1 MIFHPQGLMKTEGC
15 FILPPN
21 AVASAH
27 ACLDKEVI
35 VADWQYNCK
44 QAPVETVSVFRNAG
58 FDCLACPWDRGI
70 AQMRALLETVKSY
83 ASEGFIHTTWH
94 TLSSGMPYVVLA
106 AVAGFEQIGDYADAY
121 SPTITASLLRKVM
134 PAEGN
139 YERAGWCKFEIH
151 GLW

>member
-44 QAPVETVSVFRNAG
+44 QTPVETVSVFRNAG

-83 ASEGFIHTTWH
+83 ASEGFIHTTGH
-94 TLSSGMPYVVLA
+94 RFCERSCPPKV
-106 AVAGFEQIGDYADAY
+106 
-121 SPTITASLLRKVM
+121 ITR
-134 PAEGN
+134 G
-139 YERAGWCKFEIH
+139 RAGVNSRYTVFGNGFSRFRNKNTRMLRHTGIF
-151 GLW
+151 